1 MLTMVGVGAQRKTQY
16 KSFNGFKTTNSEFE
30 GMDLFSFK
38 RLGGENCLKGKVL
51 KFFLSKVLTIFSR
64 ASVPPC
70 DDNEINRINHSTP
83 NKQ

>member
-1 MLTMVGVGAQRKTQY
+1 MILFNDFIEMAGVGAQRKTQY

-51 KFFLSKVLTIFSR
+51 KFFLLKFSQYSHGLLSHLVTTMKLT
-64 ASVPPC
+64 V
-70 DDNEINRINHSTP
+70 
-83 NKQ
+83 